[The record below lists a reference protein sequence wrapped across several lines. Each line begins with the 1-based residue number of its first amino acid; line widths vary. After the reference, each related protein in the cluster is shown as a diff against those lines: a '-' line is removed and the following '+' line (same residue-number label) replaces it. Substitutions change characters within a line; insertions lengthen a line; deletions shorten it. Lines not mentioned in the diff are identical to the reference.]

1 MKIIYDEMGRFS
13 EIHFEKDEDQRAFW
27 ENWKETVV
35 AIQQEGT
42 ARIKSFNEEQT
53 KQTQIFLDSQ
63 MRIINN
69 QSLGIGFNK

>member
-27 ENWKETVV
+27 ENWKETIV
-35 AIQQEGT
+35 AVQQEST

-53 KQTQIFLDSQ
+53 KQAKLYLDSQ
-63 MRIINN
+63 MQIINN
-69 QSLGIGFNK
+69 QSLGLGFKK